1 MKTVFVLFWS
11 TWDLAK
17 RKLFPALYNIY
28 KEQWRGID
36 IIWVGRRDFDDDQF
50 RQFLDESLD
59 TFIDKWSDFKD
70 FLSTITY
77 SKVDLEEGED
87 YKTLQSDIESIDTHS
102 NAQIIFYLSISPE
115 YFWSFTSH
123 YRYIENKNARVIFE
137 KPFWVDLSSARDLN
151 AKIKQAFREEQIYR
165 IDHYLWKEAI
175 QNILTFRFANIIF
188 QSTWNNKY
196 IDNIQIT
203 ASESLWIEKRW
214 WYYDTSWA
222 LRDMVQNHLFQAL
235 SLVAMDTPE
244 SISADFIRQE
254 KLKVFQNIHLWNEFS
269 DNIVFGQYAWYKDA
283 PWVWKD
289 SKTETFVA
297 MKLEVDTQSFSW
309 IPIYLRTWK
318 CMNKKSTKI
327 VVEFKDMPDSLYKQ
341 FGNVEKNRIILDIQ
355 PTEWID
361 IQFNIKENW
370 DSSSLQKVHSMFSNK
385 KESKEAYQKLIEDM
399 IDGDKTLF
407 INWHV
412 LEESWRIVEDLVNC
426 KDNCPMIFSY
436 TWWENGPKESY
447 DLLERDGK
455 KWYE

>member
-1 MKTVFVLFWS
+1 MKTIFVLFWS

-17 RKLFPALYNIY
+17 RKIFPALYNIY
-28 KEQWRGID
+28 KNQGKEVD
-36 IIWVGRRDFDDDQF
+36 VIWVWRRDFDDEQF
-50 RQFLDESLD
+50 RKFLDENLK
-59 TFIDKWSDFKD
+59 TFVDRWSNFKD
-70 FLSTITY
+70 FLGTISY
-77 SKVDLEEGED
+77 SKVNLDEGED
-87 YKTLQSDIESIDTHS
+87 YKALQSHIESIDTDK

-115 YFWSFTSH
+115 YFGDFISH
-123 YRYIENKNARVIFE
+123 YTHIENTNARVIFE
-137 KPFWVDLSSARDLN
+137 KPFWVDLGSARELN

-175 QNILTFRFANIIF
+175 QNILAFRFSNLIF

-214 WYYDTSWA
+214 WYYDASWA

-244 SISADFIRQE
+244 SISADAIRQE
-254 KLKVFQNIHLWNEFS
+254 KLKVFQNIHLWKDFGQ
-269 DNIVFGQYAWYKDA
+269 NIVFGQYDWYKEA
-283 PWVWKD
+283 EWVQEG

-297 MKLEVDTQSFSW
+297 MKIDVDTPSFSS

-318 CMNKKSTKI
+318 LMNKKSTKI
-327 VVEFKDMPDSLYKQ
+327 VVEFKDMPDNLYKK
-341 FGNVEKNRIILDIQ
+341 FGNVGKNRIILDIQ
-355 PTEWID
+355 PQEWID
-361 IQFNIKENW
+361 IQFNIKENG
-370 DSSSLQKVHSMFSNK
+370 DSPSLQEIHSSFSNG

-399 IDGDKTLF
+399 IDWDKTLF
-407 INWHV
+407 ISWDV

-426 KDNCPMIFSY
+426 HDNCPIVFPY
-436 TWWENGPKESY
+436 KWWENGPKESY

-455 KWYE
+455 KWHE